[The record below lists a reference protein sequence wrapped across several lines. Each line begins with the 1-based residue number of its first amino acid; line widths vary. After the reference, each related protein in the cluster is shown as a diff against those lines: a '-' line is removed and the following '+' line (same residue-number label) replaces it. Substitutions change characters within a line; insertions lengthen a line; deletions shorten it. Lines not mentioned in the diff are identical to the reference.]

1 MTRSILA
8 RARMEIMAYFVLQAC
23 SDRTIEEYRVSLDN
37 IEAFYVQTQVD
48 HYSFHVM
55 EMFREH
61 VETRRSENDLG
72 LTFYR
77 CFLRTSHY
85 VDNFY
90 RGDLLTRLPDR
101 RSEKQEEE
109 TIVLEDDGRTSKY
122 IHLAEEFI
130 ENVGYGPKRK
140 SDAKRILNRYLLF
153 LEDDGWSP
161 LYVVTID
168 RLARFM
174 VYNKAD
180 SEQLRKQMTYI
191 RAFMVYLEEH
201 GMAEN
206 IPAHFTFIKHKA
218 SKPVLPCFSNDD
230 IEKILNSIDTDTPAG
245 CRAFAILMVALF
257 TGLRSCDICG
267 LCISDIDFEKQSLR
281 VKQRKTKAIH
291 ELPLDSLVMT
301 SIMDYINNHRPDS
314 PYDNVF
320 LTDSGVPYK
329 TMNSIL
335 SGILDSAGLERGMMA
350 GHSFHA
356 FRRCLALWLIESG
369 ATPEM
374 VSMIL
379 GHTDSK
385 SFRRYIPLSDKT
397 LEICCLGLDEI
408 PCRQEVFL

>member
-1 MTRSILA
+1 MTRYILA
-8 RARMEIMAYFVLQAC
+8 GARMEIMAYFVLRAC
-23 SDRTIEEYRVSLDN
+23 SKGTLDEYRISLNN
-37 IEAFYVQTQVD
+37 IEAFYVQMQVD
-48 HYSFHVM
+48 HYNFHVM

-61 VETRRSENDLG
+61 IKTRRAENDLG
-72 LTFYR
+72 LTYYR

-109 TIVLEDDGRTSKY
+109 TIVLEDDGRTSNY
-122 IHLAEEFI
+122 IHLAKEFI

-140 SDAKRILNRYLLF
+140 ADATRILNRYLLF

-168 RLARFM
+168 RLARFIIH
-174 VYNKAD
+174 NKVD
-180 SEQLRKQMTYI
+180 PEKQRKQMTYI

-206 IPAHFTFIKHKA
+206 IPAHFTYIKNTR

-230 IEKILNSIDTDTPAG
+230 IEKILNSIDTSTPTG
-245 CRAFAILMVALF
+245 CRSFAILMVAMF
-257 TGLRSCDICG
+257 TGLRSCDICE
-267 LCISDIDFEKQSLR
+267 LCISDINFEKQYIW

-291 ELPLDSLVMT
+291 ELPLDSLVT
-301 SIMDYINNHRPDS
+301 NSLLEYIENYRPDS

-320 LTDSGVPYK
+320 LTDSGVPFR

-335 SGILDSAGLERGMMA
+335 PGILNSAGLEGGMRV

-379 GHTDSK
+379 GHTDPN

-397 LEICCLGLDEI
+397 LAICSLGLDGI
-408 PCRQEVFL
+408 PCCKEVFL